1 MSGPYR
7 FIRHPMYTAVVLS
20 EVAVAMV
27 FLSPINLVML
37 FVVTAFKAKMIAN
50 EERLL
55 RQDPEYQEYAARVRW
70 RALPGVI

>member
-1 MSGPYR
+1 
-7 FIRHPMYTAVVLS
+7 
-20 EVAVAMV
+20 MV

-70 RALPGVI
+70 RALPGSSSVVEPNSLLRL